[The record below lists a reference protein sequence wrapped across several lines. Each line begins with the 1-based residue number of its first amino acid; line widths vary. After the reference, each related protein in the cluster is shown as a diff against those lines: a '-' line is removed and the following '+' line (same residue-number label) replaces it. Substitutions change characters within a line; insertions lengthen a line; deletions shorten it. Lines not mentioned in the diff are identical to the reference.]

1 MIPRN
6 QLALRLLLSISILVA
21 PALGQQTS
29 PPAKAAADA
38 HHDFDFELGTWHTHL
53 TRLDHPLTGST
64 TWLTYDGTSFIRPL
78 MDGRANLVELSVK
91 GPAGTIEG
99 ISLRLYNPQSRQW
112 SLNFASIRGGT
123 LGTPTVGEFKNGRGE
138 FYDQEEFNSRM
149 ILVRN
154 IFTDIQPD
162 SYRFEQSFSADG
174 GKTWELNWIAV
185 DTRIKDDAK

>member
-1 MIPRN
+1 MPKLTLAIATLIAATALAQQAPPRD
-6 QLALRLLLSISILVA
+6 
-21 PALGQQTS
+21 GQ
-29 PPAKAAADA
+29 
-38 HHDFDFELGTWHTHL
+38 HDFDFELGTWHTHL

-64 TWLTYDGTSFIRPL
+64 TWLTCDGTSLIRPVL
-78 MDGRANLVELSVK
+78 DGRANLVELSVK

-99 ISLRLYNPQSRQW
+99 MSLRLYNPQSRQW

-149 ILVRN
+149 IFVRN